1 MTPDQL
7 PQLIAAFGAPAALI
21 VYVLVNSQRKAPD
34 HAETV
39 AGKLD
44 QIKDDV
50 HAIKTRISV
59 LETKM
64 DGLTDGPRPRR

>member
-21 VYVLVNSQRKAPD
+21 VYVLVNSQRKVPD
-34 HAETV
+34 QTETV

-44 QIKDDV
+44 QIKDDL
-50 HAIKTRISV
+50 HDIKTRLSV
-59 LETKM
+59 LEYQM
-64 DGLTDGPRPRR
+64 DSSTNSPRPRR